1 MSGGDDGGP
10 LRAFAE
16 AERLVYQPAEEL
28 GRGGRLH
35 GVHGVCRGVEVD
47 AGPFVRAGSR
57 YLDRHGTPPPLE
69 VRVRGRAIH
78 PTEDTLCLWPNGV
91 LTRLARL
98 LGAPSWVSGDARFD
112 AAYLVETTSG
122 AAASVAPPSAIDAP
136 TPAAAAAVERPASPF
151 AATLEKA
158 VARAE
163 QRTELIDVR
172 KRSKKRRS
180 SIVLEVVLFVLA
192 LLVGWLAA
200 WWLVG

>member
-122 AAASVAPPSAIDAP
+122 ALADAIVD
-136 TPAAAAAVERPASPF
+136 
-151 AATLEKA
+151 
-158 VARAE
+158 AE
-163 QRTELIDVR
+163 QRERVVALGAFEFLSLEGGEVELVLGPAPQDEAR
-172 KRSKKRRS
+172 LRAGLA
-180 SIVLEVVLFVLA
+180 IVVAAAHVLPPPPTLPYR
-192 LLVGWLAA
+192 
-200 WWLVG
+200 